1 MSSAYQNPKPALD
14 QNQGQSSQAEENS
27 EYLGPQAS
35 IQKRIDELQSELLQ
49 LKKELA
55 RLQKLQGAQP
65 VLEQSDT
72 QNYTQE
78 ELTTSIQNEILK
90 LTKAMPHMVWLADS
104 EGKCFQANER
114 YYEFT
119 GLTEEEDDGWSWM
132 RTMHPEDYPRVTDM
146 GTHAAITREPFAT
159 EFRYMSKNGDYQWHY
174 LYCIPYEDPET
185 LTTKWF
191 GTTTNIH
198 ERKQAIE
205 VLKQSE
211 AHFKILADAIP
222 HIVFAAG
229 PDGQVNFWNSRWF
242 EYSGFSSE
250 QAKSDAWQLLIHS
263 GDRQNYLDLWKHALA
278 SGDTFECTFRIKRA
292 VGIKQPDGNGYRK
305 HLARVVALRDSQGE
319 ITKWFGT
326 WTEIENP

>member
-1 MSSAYQNPKPALD
+1 MSSAFQNPKQALK
-14 QNQGQSSQAEENS
+14 QNLGKDFTSTTQEL
-27 EYLGPQAS
+27 EYLGSAQK
-35 IQKRIDELQSELLQ
+35 IQKRINELEAELSILKEELLRLDNLQ
-49 LKKELA
+49 NLNISVNEEQDSFVTAFQKE
-55 RLQKLQGAQP
+55 
-65 VLEQSDT
+65 
-72 QNYTQE
+72 
-78 ELTTSIQNEILK
+78 IFM

-119 GLTEEEDDGWSWM
+119 GLSEESDDGWSWM
-132 RTMHPEDYPRVTDM
+132 RTMHPEDLPRVTDM
-146 GTHAAITREPFAT
+146 GTQAAISREPFAT
-159 EFRYMSKNGDYQWHY
+159 EFRYRSKDGEYQWHY

-222 HIVFAAG
+222 HIVFAAT
-229 PDGQVNFWNSRWF
+229 PDGHINFWNSRWF
-242 EYSGFSSE
+242 EYSGFSAE
-250 QAKSDAWQLLIHS
+250 QSKSDGWQLLIHPN
-263 GDRQNYLDLWKHALA
+263 DRETYLEQWQQVLE
-278 SGDTFECTFRIKRA
+278 SGDTFEYVFRMKRA
-292 VGIKQPDGNGYRK
+292 VGLKTSDGNGYRK
-305 HLARVVALRDSQGE
+305 HLARVVALRDSGGE

-326 WTEIENP
+326 WTEIENEQS